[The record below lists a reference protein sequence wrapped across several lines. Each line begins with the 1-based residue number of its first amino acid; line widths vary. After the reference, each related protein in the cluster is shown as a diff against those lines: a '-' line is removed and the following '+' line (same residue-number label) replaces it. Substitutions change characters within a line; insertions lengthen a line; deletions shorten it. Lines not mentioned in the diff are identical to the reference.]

1 MLFILFAIILSIENL
16 IVDVERHIKPEKQKS
31 EKKQTNKTMGMS
43 SNSEFDDIYSLRTKT
58 NHLEKMCIEVAIRC
72 ASLGFF
78 IENDRKQNRFYIWR
92 LMKND
97 A

>member
-1 MLFILFAIILSIENL
+1 MSKDTLN
-16 IVDVERHIKPEKQKS
+16 QKNKNPK
-31 EKKQTNKTMGMS
+31 KKQTNKTMGMS